1 MGTTKIVGKL
11 KNACLK
17 NNQDREARMKR
28 KFFSWPLIL
37 FNGKHEKLCK
47 DLLIIMSEKSNA
59 LSIETSTLY
68 STIIVK
74 LLR

>member
-28 KFFSWPLIL
+28 KFFLGLFCNDSGRSVIESMADRRYLIL
-37 FNGKHEKLCK
+37 
-47 DLLIIMSEKSNA
+47 
-59 LSIETSTLY
+59 
-68 STIIVK
+68 
-74 LLR
+74 